1 MKFEQSGSCLG
12 MSDLADLETRVQG
25 FAEEVSTRVLTCL
38 EGVPKPDVLQVEA
51 SPDGQRFTFS
61 YRQTLHAPGS
71 ESVVGMLQLDYA
83 LGADRSGQHLAVH
96 VSTFQLRDSR
106 GKKPIVRLEYVR
118 DAHKVPCSH
127 IHVHAESGLFTQL
140 LAATGHGS
148 PAAVQSVHIPTGGD
162 RFRPCVEDFVE
173 FLISECLVAGRDG
186 WRDEIAQGREQ
197 WREMQTA
204 AAVRD
209 RPEIAIAE
217 LRRLGMTVDGE
228 LTDSRPS
235 ARDRF

>member
-1 MKFEQSGSCLG
+1 
-12 MSDLADLETRVQG
+12 MSDLAGLETRVQA

-38 EGVPKPDVLQVEA
+38 EGVPRPDVLPVEA

-61 YRQTLHAPGS
+61 YRQTLHAPSDDGR
-71 ESVVGMLQLDYA
+71 VVGMLQLDYA
-83 LGADRSGQHLAVH
+83 LGTDRSDQHLAVH
-96 VSTFQLRDSR
+96 SSTFQLRDSR
-106 GKKPIVRLEYVR
+106 GKKPIVRVEYVR
-118 DAHKVPCSH
+118 NARRVPCSH

-140 LAATGHGS
+140 LAATGHAS

-186 WRDEIAQGREQ
+186 WRDEIAEGRER
-197 WREMQTA
+197 WRELQTA

-209 RPEIAIAE
+209 RPEVAIAE
-217 LRRLGMTVDGE
+217 LRKLGVTVDGS
-228 LTDSRPS
+228 LSGSRPA

>member
-1 MKFEQSGSCLG
+1 
-12 MSDLADLETRVQG
+12 MSDLADLETHVQTL
-25 FAEEVSTRVLTCL
+25 AEEVSTRVLTCL
-38 EGVPKPDVLQVEA
+38 EGIPQPDVLQVEA
-51 SPDGQRFTFS
+51 SPDGKRFTFS
-61 YRQTLHAPGS
+61 YRQTLHAPNNSDGQA
-71 ESVVGMLQLDYA
+71 VGMVQLDYA
-83 LGADRSGQHLAVH
+83 LGTDRSGQHLAVH

-118 DAHKVPCSH
+118 DARRVPCSH

-140 LAATGHGS
+140 LAATGHPS

-162 RFRPCVEDFVE
+162 RFRPCIEDFVE

-186 WRDEIAQGREQ
+186 WRDEIAEGREQ

-209 RPEIAIAE
+209 RPEVAIAE
-217 LRRLGMTVDGE
+217 LRRLGMTVDGS
-228 LTDSRPS
+228 LTGSHPI

>member
-1 MKFEQSGSCLG
+1 
-12 MSDLADLETRVQG
+12 MSDLADLETRVQV

-38 EGVPKPDVLQVEA
+38 EGAPQPDVLQVEA
-51 SPDGQRFTFS
+51 SPDGKRFTFS
-61 YRQTLHAPGS
+61 YRQTLHAPDSDGQ
-71 ESVVGMLQLDYA
+71 VVGMLQLDYA
-83 LGADRSGQHLAVH
+83 LGTDRSGQHLAVH

-118 DAHKVPCSH
+118 DARRVPCSH

-140 LAATGHGS
+140 LAATGHAS

-173 FLISECLVAGRDG
+173 FLISECLVSGRDG
-186 WRDEIAQGREQ
+186 WREEIAEGREQ

-209 RPEIAIAE
+209 RPEVAIAE
-217 LRRLGMTVDGE
+217 LRRLGVTVDGSLAE
-228 LTDSRPS
+228 GRPS